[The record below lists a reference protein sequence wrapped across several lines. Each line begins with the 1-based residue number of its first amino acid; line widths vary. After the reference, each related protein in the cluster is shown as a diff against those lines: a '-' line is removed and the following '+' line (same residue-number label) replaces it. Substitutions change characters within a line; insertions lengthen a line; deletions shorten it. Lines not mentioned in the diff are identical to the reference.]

1 MEHLAQ
7 LAFEHMML
15 IQFGD
20 EGDIDPDYSLK
31 LVEALATVLPMLT
44 PEEQEALATIAR
56 RVREQINAPPDE
68 YGYQPG
74 LLTSKDEREF
84 IDAVISKKAF
94 EVGYFYA

>member
-15 IQFGD
+15 IQFSD

-31 LVEALATVLPMLT
+31 LVEALATVLPT
-44 PEEQEALATIAR
+44 FAPEEQDALATIAK
-56 RVREQINAPPDE
+56 RVRDQINAPPDE

-74 LLTSKDEREF
+74 LLTSVEEREF
-84 IDAVISKKAF
+84 VDAIISKKAF
-94 EVGYFYA
+94 EEGYFYA

>member
-31 LVEALATVLPMLT
+31 LVEALATTLPMFT
-44 PEEQEALATIAR
+44 AEEQDALAAIAG
-56 RVREQINAPPDE
+56 RVKDQINAPPDE
-68 YGYQPG
+68 YGYQAG
-74 LLTSKDEREF
+74 LSVSSEEREF
-84 IDAVISKKAF
+84 IDAIISKKAF
-94 EVGYFYA
+94 EVGYFCA

>member
-7 LAFEHMML
+7 LAFEHLML

-31 LVEALATVLPMLT
+31 LVEAVAPVLSMLT
-44 PEEQEALATIAR
+44 PEEQEALAAVAH
-56 RVREQINAPPDE
+56 RVRDQINAPPDE

-74 LLTSKDEREF
+74 LLTSTDEREF
-84 IDAVISKKAF
+84 IEAVINRKAF
-94 EVGYFYA
+94 EEGYFYI